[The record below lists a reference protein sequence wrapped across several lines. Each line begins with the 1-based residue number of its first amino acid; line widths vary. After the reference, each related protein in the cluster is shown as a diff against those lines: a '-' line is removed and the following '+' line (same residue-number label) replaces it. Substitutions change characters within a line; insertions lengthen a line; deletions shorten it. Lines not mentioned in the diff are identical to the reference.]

1 MTQEPTALAA
11 MCSPPPRPPIPL
23 QMAGGRPQPG
33 NQMRRPGTPTPW
45 DGPFAPADFAAVA
58 GDNPGRAYAFTFESA
73 ATLGTVA
80 HPSTPTAS
88 ADGAQVAGPAATP
101 SCGVE
106 TADAPTTTTTTAT
119 AAARWVPAMTI
130 PGAGSLYGRPYA
142 VGQGN
147 LHYETSPRM
156 DTW

>member
-1 MTQEPTALAA
+1 

-45 DGPFAPADFAAVA
+45 DVPFAPADFAAEA
-58 GDNPGRAYAFTFESA
+58 GDTTGRAYAFTFESA

-88 ADGAQVAGPAATP
+88 TDGAQVAGPVATP
-101 SCGVE
+101 SLGVE
-106 TADAPTTTTTTAT
+106 TADTPTTAAT
-119 AAARWVPAMTI
+119 AARWVPATPI
-130 PGAGSLYGRPYA
+130 AGGSSLYGRPYA
-142 VGQGN
+142 VGQGS
-147 LHYETSPRM
+147 LRYETSPRM
-156 DTW
+156 DNW